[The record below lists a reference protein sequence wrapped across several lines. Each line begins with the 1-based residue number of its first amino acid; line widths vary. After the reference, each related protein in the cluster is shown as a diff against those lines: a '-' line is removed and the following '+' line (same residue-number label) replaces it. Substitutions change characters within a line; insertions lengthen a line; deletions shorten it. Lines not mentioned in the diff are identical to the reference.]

1 MVAMMVRGNRDI
13 KVGVEEGNRC
23 ECAKNRR
30 YTGKRCNSPGEGAKT
45 RGISKNEQHEMVR

>member
-1 MVAMMVRGNRDI
+1 MMVRGNRDI